1 MSKSSFCQTHFKTNP
16 AGKFPVT
23 DRAFSNDTDKI
34 QFAIV
39 SDLWGGNRPGIFED
53 AVDKLELLQPQFV
66 MSVGDLIDGKTYD
79 STVVDE
85 QWKDFDQKIKP
96 LSMPFFYVPG
106 NHDIG
111 NAMMEKEWKKRFGAA
126 YYHFVYKNALFITIN
141 TEDGGRSGISD
152 EQVNYFKKI
161 LADNSEVRWTFL
173 FMHRPVWF
181 SKTEKK
187 EGYEKIEA
195 VLKGRN
201 YTLFSGHHHTYS
213 MMVQNGNKHFIL
225 GSTGGGSDLRG
236 EKFGEYDHITMVTL
250 DKNAPTIVNL
260 KLDGIIKED
269 VVNANT
275 YPLTQTLI
283 DQEWLFPI
291 PFVAERQK
299 EKSISAEVL
308 LNNPTAYPLKVSG
321 NLCGQM
327 GYHIN
332 PCDINLTI
340 APNSKQALSLMIS
353 KTDASLMDMGNLP
366 FLDIILDGEYQFN
379 GTNYKLPASKK
390 LLLSWKLTPSLLKS
404 TTIADNAYHDRDTS
418 GMITLSAPEYLD
430 RKWYW
435 SGPADGLLRFKVM
448 KDEKFLYLLTLI
460 SDDQWVTDD
469 LVQKD
474 MLYLHLEDPQ
484 GGQNFVSYS
493 PGTNKMTVEG
503 KGAILLKDIS
513 VTKHFQDSLLMVQF
527 KIPIT
532 RLIKKDHS
540 VRINI
545 GFRDQDNIPE
555 KQFSIIFWK
564 PVWGSQGDYKNSG
577 TFLLK

>member
-1 MSKSSFCQTHFKTNP
+1 M
-16 AGKFPVT
+16 T
-23 DRAFSNDTDKI
+23 DRPFNNDTAKI

-53 AVDKLELLQPQFV
+53 AVEKLELLQPQFV

-111 NAMMEKEWKKRFGAA
+111 NPMMERQWTKRLGAA

-161 LADNSEVRWTFL
+161 LADNSGVRWTFL

-181 SKTEKK
+181 GKSEKK

-195 VLKGRN
+195 ALTGRN

-283 DQEWLFPI
+283 
-291 PFVAERQK
+291 
-299 EKSISAEVL
+299 
-308 LNNPTAYPLKVSG
+308 
-321 NLCGQM
+321 
-327 GYHIN
+327 
-332 PCDINLTI
+332 
-340 APNSKQALSLMIS
+340 
-353 KTDASLMDMGNLP
+353 
-366 FLDIILDGEYQFN
+366 
-379 GTNYKLPASKK
+379 
-390 LLLSWKLTPSLLKS
+390 
-404 TTIADNAYHDRDTS
+404 
-418 GMITLSAPEYLD
+418 
-430 RKWYW
+430 
-435 SGPADGLLRFKVM
+435 
-448 KDEKFLYLLTLI
+448 
-460 SDDQWVTDD
+460 
-469 LVQKD
+469 
-474 MLYLHLEDPQ
+474 
-484 GGQNFVSYS
+484 
-493 PGTNKMTVEG
+493 
-503 KGAILLKDIS
+503 
-513 VTKHFQDSLLMVQF
+513 
-527 KIPIT
+527 
-532 RLIKKDHS
+532 
-540 VRINI
+540 
-545 GFRDQDNIPE
+545 
-555 KQFSIIFWK
+555 
-564 PVWGSQGDYKNSG
+564 
-577 TFLLK
+577 